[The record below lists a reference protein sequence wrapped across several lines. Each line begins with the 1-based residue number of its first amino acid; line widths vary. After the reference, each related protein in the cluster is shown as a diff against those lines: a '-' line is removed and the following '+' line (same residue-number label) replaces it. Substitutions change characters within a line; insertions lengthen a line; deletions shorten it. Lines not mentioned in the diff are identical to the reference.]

1 TGGARG
7 VGEDAGL
14 GAPRARVGA
23 ARPPRPGR
31 RGRELVRDPPR
42 ALDRRAD
49 APRVGSGPRRLLG
62 GGRRQLRHLR
72 DPLTPQTPKKAPH
85 RNRCGASTRLMLRG
99 SPPATRAPDQQFAPA
114 HTGPLTPFPPPT
126 PTGATVAAAA
136 DATSGRAAW
145 CRATGP
151 RPGR

>member
-1 TGGARG
+1 R
-7 VGEDAGL
+7 
-14 GAPRARVGA
+14 R
-23 ARPPRPGR
+23 R
-31 RGRELVRDPPR
+31 RG
-42 ALDRRAD
+42 
-49 APRVGSGPRRLLG
+49 G

-126 PTGATVAAAA
+126 PTVATVAAAA

-145 CRATGP
+145 CRSTGP
-151 RPGR
+151 RPGRCGRAPATQPPAPTREIEGRAEPARRWTLEEQ